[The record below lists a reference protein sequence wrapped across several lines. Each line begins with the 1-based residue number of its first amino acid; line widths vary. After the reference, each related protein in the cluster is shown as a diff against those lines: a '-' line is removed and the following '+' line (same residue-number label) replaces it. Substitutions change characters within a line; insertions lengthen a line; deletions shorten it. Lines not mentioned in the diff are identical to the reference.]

1 MPTLTL
7 DEACEAVRVFP
18 KALWTLP
25 KKYRTAIEVVS
36 AAVLGNP
43 RIFEQ
48 LPANLR
54 DSKIV
59 AFSATQHWPDMFRFV
74 SARLRDDR
82 EFVVEFLSWCGR
94 DDMFGLASTRLRAD
108 RETALAVVSKWPRCF
123 QRLSREL
130 RADPELI
137 AVAARNS
144 PTMLTFCTLTQ
155 PSWVADDVYF
165 AGRDRRG
172 FAVGA
177 VRKPGHWCI
186 SIGNS
191 ILWADSISA
200 RLEND
205 ADDAIKKHTRHLV
218 RRCLKKIES
227 KPVAV
232 SE

>member
-1 MPTLTL
+1 ML
-7 DEACEAVRVFP
+7 FP
-18 KALWTLP
+18 EALWTLP
-25 KKYRTAIEVVS
+25 KKYRTATEVVS
-36 AAVLGNP
+36 AAVFGNP

-59 AFSATQHWPDMFRFV
+59 AFSAIVPHPDMFRFV

-94 DDMFGLASTRLRAD
+94 EDMFGLASARLRAD
-108 RETALAVVSKWPRCF
+108 RETALAAVSKWPRCF
-123 QRLSREL
+123 QKLSREL

-137 AVAARNS
+137 AIAARNS
-144 PTMLTFCTLTQ
+144 PSILTFCTLTQ
-155 PSWVADDVYF
+155 PGWVADDVYF

-177 VRKPGHWCI
+177 IRKPEQWCI
-186 SIGNS
+186 IVGSY
-191 ILWADSISA
+191 ILWADSA
-200 RLEND
+200 PERLEND
-205 ADDAIKKHTRHLV
+205 ADDVIKKHTRHLV

-227 KPVAV
+227 KTVAV